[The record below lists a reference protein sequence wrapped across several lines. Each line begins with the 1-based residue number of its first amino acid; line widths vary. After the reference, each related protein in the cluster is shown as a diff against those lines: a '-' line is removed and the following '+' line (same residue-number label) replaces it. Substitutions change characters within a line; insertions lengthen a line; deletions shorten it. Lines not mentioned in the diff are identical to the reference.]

1 MKKYK
6 QKDFD
11 GWNNKKKKIE
21 NLVSKKVRKGEV
33 WWAFIGENI
42 GFEQCGGKRYER
54 PVVVLDRINYY
65 LALIIPL
72 TSNQKNSDSN
82 FYIKLEGTSSTAI
95 LPQVR
100 VISTKRLRRNI
111 RTIDNKELL
120 KLKSAVR
127 KFFNL

>member
-42 GFEQCGGKRYER
+42 GFEQCGGKGMK
-54 PVVVLDRINYY
+54 D
-65 LALIIPL
+65 
-72 TSNQKNSDSN
+72 Q
-82 FYIKLEGTSSTAI
+82 
-95 LPQVR
+95 
-100 VISTKRLRRNI
+100 
-111 RTIDNKELL
+111 
-120 KLKSAVR
+120 
-127 KFFNL
+127 

>member
-1 MKKYK
+1 M
-6 QKDFD
+6 
-11 GWNNKKKKIE
+11 
-21 NLVSKKVRKGEV
+21 
-33 WWAFIGENI
+33 WW
-42 GFEQCGGKRYER
+42 KRYER